1 MILKNQVAIVTG
13 ASRGIGRAIVL
24 KLASL
29 GVHVAFNYAKNK
41 DAAGSLEKEV
51 KKMGVQCQ
59 GACVDIKDFNEVKK
73 WIDGVKDHFGQ
84 IDILINNAGIINDK
98 ALMLMS
104 PEDWQQVIDTNLNGM
119 FNSARACIITFLK
132 QKSGQIINISSVSG
146 LIGLPRQTNYAASKG
161 AMNAFTKSLAK
172 ETAGYGIRV
181 NAIAPG
187 FIETDMLS
195 EFKEEQKKQ
204 ILDMV
209 PLGRLG
215 TPEDVAG
222 CVEFLLSKHAQYI
235 TGQIIQIDGGLA
247 IR

>member
-1 MILKNQVAIVTG
+1 
-13 ASRGIGRAIVL
+13 
-24 KLASL
+24 
-29 GVHVAFNYAKNK
+29 
-41 DAAGSLEKEV
+41 
-51 KKMGVQCQ
+51 
-59 GACVDIKDFNEVKK
+59 
-73 WIDGVKDHFGQ
+73 
-84 IDILINNAGIINDK
+84 
-98 ALMLMS
+98 
-104 PEDWQQVIDTNLNGM
+104 M
-119 FNSARACIITFLK
+119 FNAARACIITFLK